1 MGRTVKPTPQ
11 GGRQESNSLPRR
23 LIQSHL
29 LQTTLGTGAAQKG
42 TAPKS
47 PQPDT
52 RDWDPRQT
60 EPRAPQPSS
69 GACHTDSLIHSYP
82 GPLGASLL
90 YLPP

>member
-1 MGRTVKPTPQ
+1 MGRTVKPTHQ
-11 GGRQESNSLPRR
+11 GGCQESNSLPRR

-29 LQTTLGTGAAQKG
+29 LQNTQGTGAAQEEA
-42 TAPKS
+42 APKS
-47 PQPDT
+47 PQPAT
-52 RDWDPRQT
+52 RDWDPCQT

-69 GACHTDSLIHSYP
+69 GGWHTNNLIHSHR